1 MFKWLTNLLISDSP
15 DKTIKRLTPVVQ
27 QINALEPEFTALS
40 DEALRNKTAEFRQRL
55 ADGEELD
62 DLVPEAFAAVREA
75 ARRSIGLRHFDVQL
89 LGGMV
94 LHQGKIAEMRTGE
107 GKTLVATLPAYLN
120 ALTGRGVHVVTV
132 NDYLAKRDVQWMG
145 PVYHRLGVS
154 VASIQHEASFLY
166 NPEWT
171 EGDPRFFALQPIT
184 RQEAYAADITYGT
197 NNEFGF
203 DYLRDNMVV
212 DLSQRVQRGWHYA
225 IVDEVDN
232 ILIDEARTPLII
244 SGQAEE
250 PTDKYYHFARAVQNL
265 QPEEDYT
272 VDEKT
277 RSVMLTDQGISRI
290 ERILKIDNLFDPANF
305 EITHHIENALKAK
318 VIFKRDRDYVVRN
331 GEVVIVDEF
340 TGRLMFGRRWSDG
353 LHQAVEAKEGVKIQ
367 RESVTLATITFQNYF
382 RMYEK
387 LAGMTGTALT
397 EQEEFHKIYNLDV
410 VPIPTHKP
418 MIRVDH
424 GDLIYKNEKAKF
436 DAVVEEII
444 AEHKKGRP
452 VLVGTVS
459 IEKSEYLSGLLSRR
473 GIPHNVLNAKYH
485 EREALIVAQAGAP
498 GQVTIATN
506 MAGRGTDI
514 ILGGNVDLMTDDIL
528 RKQGIEPHLAT
539 EEQRAAARAE
549 ATAIWEKQRDQV
561 VAAGGLHIIGTERH
575 EARRIDNQ
583 LRGRAGRQGDPGSS
597 RFFVSLEDDIMRRF
611 GGDRVKKI
619 MEWAG
624 MEEDVP
630 IEHPLVSKSI
640 ETAQTK
646 VEGYNF
652 DIRKHVVQYDDVM
665 NKQREV
671 IYGERNK
678 ILAGADLK
686 ANIQEMIHRALENLV
701 SQYIG
706 DQIDE
711 ETDFEPLLNQLRMIF
726 PVPPEITPDYLSR
739 MSADEAVDA
748 ILDAADRAYEE
759 KEREVGSENM
769 RLLERLVLLRAIDS
783 NWVQHL
789 TQMEHIREGIGLRA
803 YGQSDPL
810 VAYKKEAFAMY
821 DQLRANI
828 ECDTVNMI
836 YHVGILREPPPPP
849 VVRNV
854 QENRPPDAESAAH
867 VAVAA
872 RAGAAPSRNGG
883 RTAGAPVAV
892 GAGRKVGRNEPCP
905 CGSGRKYKKC
915 HGAV

>member
-1 MFKWLTNLLISDSP
+1 MFKWLSKLLSNDSP
-15 DKTIKRLTPVVQ
+15 DKIIKRLFPVVDE
-27 QINALEPEFTALS
+27 ISKLEPEFAQLT
-40 DEALRNKTAEFRQRL
+40 DDALRAKTDEFRQRL
-55 ADGEELD
+55 SDGEDLD
-62 DLVPEAFAAVREA
+62 DLLPEAFAAVREA
-75 ARRSIGLRHFDVQL
+75 SKRTIGLRHFDVQL

-94 LHQGKIAEMRTGE
+94 LHEGKIAEMRTGE

-120 ALTGRGVHVVTV
+120 ALTGNGVHVVTV

-145 PVYHRLGVS
+145 PVYHRLGLTI
-154 VASIQHEASFLY
+154 ASIQHESSFLY
-166 NPEWT
+166 NPDWT
-171 EGDPRFFALQPIT
+171 EGDPRFLYLQPIS
-184 RQEAYAADITYGT
+184 RQEAYAADLTYGT

-212 DLSQRVQRGWHYA
+212 DLSQRSQRGWNFA

-250 PTDKYYHFARAVQNL
+250 PTEKYYHFARSVSGLVA
-265 QPEEDYT
+265 EDDYT

-277 RSVMLTDQGISRI
+277 RSVMLTDQGISRV
-290 ERILKIDNLFDPANF
+290 ERILRIDNLFDPANF
-305 EITHHIENALKAK
+305 EITHHVENALKAL
-318 VIFKRDRDYVVRN
+318 VIFKRDRDYVVRDD
-331 GEVVIVDEF
+331 EVVIVDEF

-387 LAGMTGTALT
+387 LSGMTGTALT

-410 VPIPTHKP
+410 VPVPTNKL
-418 MIRVDH
+418 MIRGDA
-424 GDLIYKNEKAKF
+424 GDLIYKNEVAKF
-436 DAVVEEII
+436 AAVVDEII
-444 AEHKKGRP
+444 REHQKGRP

-459 IEKSEYLSGLLSRR
+459 IEKSEYLSAQLGRR
-473 GIPHNVLNAKYH
+473 GIDHNVLNAKYH

-514 ILGGNVDLMTDDIL
+514 ILGGNVEQMTDQIL
-528 RKQGIEPHLAT
+528 RKQDIEPHEAT
-539 EEQRAAARAE
+539 EDQRAAAHNE
-549 ATAIWEKQRDQV
+549 ATAIWERQRDQV
-561 VAAGGLHIIGTERH
+561 VEAGGLHIVGTERH

-630 IEHPLVSKSI
+630 IEHGLVSKSI

-665 NKQREV
+665 NKQREI

-678 ILAGADLK
+678 ILSGADLK
-686 ANIQEMIHRALENLV
+686 ANIQEMIHRSLESLV
-701 SQYIG
+701 GQYLG
-706 DQIDE
+706 GVIDE

-726 PVPPEITPDYLSR
+726 PVPDEITPEMLSQ
-739 MSADEAVDA
+739 MSADEAIDT
-748 ILDAADRAYEE
+748 ILEAADQAYET
-759 KEREVGSENM
+759 KEAEVGEQNM
-769 RLLERLVLLRAIDS
+769 RLLERLVLLRAIDTD
-783 NWVQHL
+783 WTQHL
-789 TQMEHIREGIGLRA
+789 TQMEGIREGIGLRA

-810 VAYKKEAFAMY
+810 VAYKKEAFSMY
-821 DQLRANI
+821 DTLRASI
-828 ECDTVNMI
+828 ERDTVGMI
-836 YHVGILREPPPPP
+836 YHVGFMQEPPPPP
-849 VVRNV
+849 AVRNV
-854 QENRPPDAESAAH
+854 HENRTPDAEPNGRPNGT
-867 VAVAA
+867 AA
-872 RAGAAPSRNGG
+872 RAAASARSGA
-883 RTAGAPVAV
+883 RTATPVAA
-892 GAGRKVGRNEPCP
+892 GAGRKVGRNDPCP

-915 HGAV
+915 HGAS

>member
-1 MFKWLTNLLISDSP
+1 MLTWLKNLLISDSP
-15 DKTIKRLTPVVQ
+15 DKTIKRLTPVVAE
-27 QINALEPEFTALS
+27 INALEPEFAALS
-40 DEALRNKTAEFRQRL
+40 DDQLRAKTAEFRQRL
-55 ADGEELD
+55 ADGEDLD
-62 DLVPEAFAAVREA
+62 DLLPEAFAAVREA
-75 ARRSIGLRHFDVQL
+75 SRRSIGLRHFDVQL

-145 PVYHRLGVS
+145 PIYHRLGVS
-154 VASIQHEASFLY
+154 VSSIQHESSYLY

-171 EGDPRFFALQPIT
+171 EGDTRFLHLQPIT

-212 DLSQRVQRGWHYA
+212 DLSQRVQRGWYYA

-250 PTDKYYHFARAVQNL
+250 PTEKYYHFARAVQNL

-277 RSVMLTDQGISRI
+277 RSVMLTDQGISKI

-410 VPIPTHKP
+410 VPIPTNKP
-418 MIRVDH
+418 MIRTDY

-444 AEHKKGRP
+444 AEHRKGRP

-459 IEKSEYLSGLLSRR
+459 IEKSEYLSNLLARR
-473 GIPHNVLNAKYH
+473 GIAHNVLNAKYH

-514 ILGGNVDLMTDDIL
+514 ILGGNVDLMTDSIL
-528 RKQGIEPHLAT
+528 RKQGVEPHEAT
-539 EEQRAAARAE
+539 AELRAAAHAE
-549 ATAIWEKQRDQV
+549 AMAIWEKQRDEV

-624 MEEDVP
+624 MEDDVP
-630 IEHPLVSKSI
+630 IEHRLVSKSI

-665 NKQREV
+665 NKQREI

-686 ANIQEMIHRALENLV
+686 ANIQEMIHKTLESLV

-726 PVPPEITPDYLSR
+726 PVPREMTPEYLSR
-739 MSADEAVDA
+739 MSADEAIDA

-803 YGQSDPL
+803 YGQADPL

-821 DQLRANI
+821 DALRANI
-828 ECDTVNMI
+828 ERDTVNMI
-836 YHVGILREPPPPP
+836 YHVGIMHEPPPPP
-849 VVRNV
+849 AVRNV
-854 QENRPPDAESAAH
+854 QENRPPDAEA
-867 VAVAA
+867 AA
-872 RAGAAPSRNGG
+872 RANGAPRSALAAARNGG
-883 RTAGAPVAV
+883 RTPVAV

>member
-1 MFKWLTNLLISDSP
+1 MLKWLKNLLISDSP
-15 DKTIKRLTPVVQ
+15 EKTIKRLTPIVQ
-27 QINALEPEFTALS
+27 QINELEPQFVGLS
-40 DEALRNKTAEFRQRL
+40 DEALRRKTEEFRQRL
-55 ADGEELD
+55 ADGEGLD
-62 DLVPEAFAAVREA
+62 DLLPEAFAAVREA

-94 LHQGKIAEMRTGE
+94 LHEGKIAEMRTGE

-171 EGDPRFFALQPIT
+171 EGDPRFLHLQPIT
-184 RQEAYAADITYGT
+184 RKEAYAADITYGT

-212 DLSQRVQRGWHYA
+212 DLSQRVQRGWYYA

-250 PTDKYYHFARAVQNL
+250 PTEKYYHFARAVQNL

-277 RSVMLTDQGISRI
+277 RSVMLTDQGITRI

-305 EITHHIENALKAK
+305 EIAHHVQNALKAK
-318 VIFKRDRDYVVRN
+318 VLFKRDRDYVVRN

-353 LHQAVEAKEGVKIQ
+353 LHQAIEAKEGVKIQ

-418 MIRVDH
+418 MIRIDY
-424 GDLIYKNEKAKF
+424 GDVIYKTEKAKF
-436 DAVVEEII
+436 NAVVEEII

-459 IEKSEYLSGLLSRR
+459 IEKSEYLSSLLSKR

-514 ILGGNVDLMTDDIL
+514 ILGGNVDLMTDDLL
-528 RKQGIEPHLAT
+528 RKQGIEPHQAT

-549 ATAIWEKQRDQV
+549 ATALWEKQREQV

-678 ILAGADLK
+678 ILSGADLK
-686 ANIQEMIHRALENLV
+686 ANIREMIHRSLENLIA
-701 SQYIG
+701 QYVG
-706 DQIDE
+706 DRVDE
-711 ETDFEPLLNQLRMIF
+711 ETDFEPLLNQIRMIF
-726 PVPPEITPDYLSR
+726 PLPAEITPEYLSR
-739 MSADEAVDA
+739 MSADEVIDV
-748 ILDAADRAYEE
+748 ILEAADRAYEE

-769 RLLERLVLLRAIDS
+769 RLLERLVLLRAIDT

-803 YGQSDPL
+803 YGQADPL
-810 VAYKKEAFAMY
+810 VAYKKEAFALY
-821 DQLRANI
+821 DELRANI
-828 ECDTVNMI
+828 ERDTVNMI
-836 YHVGILREPPPPP
+836 YHVGILQTPPPPP
-849 VVRNV
+849 AVRNI
-854 QENRPPDAESAAH
+854 QENRPPDAESAARARAASR
-867 VAVAA
+867 AVAPPARNGA
-872 RAGAAPSRNGG
+872 RAA
-883 RTAGAPVAV
+883 APVAV

-915 HGAV
+915 HGAL